1 MSEIKDGSSP
11 TPFFKSPQQI
21 LQEAIDIHG
30 RDSFYVGFS
39 GGKDSVVATHF
50 TEKYFSDYFKG
61 VIYCD
66 TGIKTSET
74 FDFVKDYCQE
84 QGWRLHIVTPKRSYE
99 EIVLHGGFPQAGM
112 HNIVMRYLKYA
123 PMRRFILDRCD
134 EGMSPAVVSG
144 VRQAESSRRSVNASK
159 ETHKDGRLFFVSP
172 VLYMGNGEMYDI
184 FLREKLKRSPVYET
198 LHISGDCL
206 CGCYAD
212 KGEAKLVDIFHPD
225 VAQQIRDLE
234 AKVKTHGTEKAKKWN
249 TWGKGNTGMTDS
261 HVQNTIG
268 SELICS
274 ECKFDRDTSD
284 DTSILDEIDEL
295 DKKLERLH

>member
-11 TPFFKSPQQI
+11 TPFFKLPEQI

-50 TEKYFSDYFKG
+50 TEKYFPDYFKG

-74 FDFVKDYCQE
+74 FNFVKDYCQE
-84 QGWRLHIVTPKRSYE
+84 QGWKLHIVTPKRSYE

-134 EGMSPAVVSG
+134 
-144 VRQAESSRRSVNASK
+144 
-159 ETHKDGRLFFVSP
+159 
-172 VLYMGNGEMYDI
+172 
-184 FLREKLKRSPVYET
+184 
-198 LHISGDCL
+198 
-206 CGCYAD
+206 
-212 KGEAKLVDIFHPD
+212 
-225 VAQQIRDLE
+225 
-234 AKVKTHGTEKAKKWN
+234 
-249 TWGKGNTGMTDS
+249 
-261 HVQNTIG
+261 
-268 SELICS
+268 
-274 ECKFDRDTSD
+274 
-284 DTSILDEIDEL
+284 
-295 DKKLERLH
+295 